1 MPQDPNAKVAG
12 LGVVAVLLVLLAV
25 LLFSCFTVIQ
35 PGHRGV
41 RVTMGKVSPEPLVE
55 GLAWKW
61 PLGISKVREV
71 NIQQQTSAGVAECF
85 SRDLQQLKLQ
95 FAVMYRTPSSM
106 VVRLFQDYRGDPYDS
121 LIEPRIQEAL
131 KQVTA
136 GYEAEELV
144 GNREKARDVVI
155 VAIRKAVG
163 EVVDVVDFNIT
174 NIDLTDELEKKIEE
188 KMIAQ
193 QEAQRTVYTK
203 QREQTQAEILLI
215 QAKAEAEA
223 AQIRGEA
230 ITKNPLVLQMQ
241 IIEKWNG
248 ISPTVVVLGQEG
260 AQGNVILPITPT
272 TPQGVPDA
280 APASRR

>member
-1 MPQDPNAKVAG
+1 MRQMQHADDPNAKMAAFGG
-12 LGVVAVLLVLLAV
+12 LIFLLLLIAIG
-25 LLFSCFTVIQ
+25 LFSSFTVIE

-41 RVTMGKVSPEPLVE
+41 RVTMGKVSPEPLAE
-55 GLAWKW
+55 GLAFKW
-61 PLGISKVREV
+61 PLGISKIQEI
-71 NIQQQTSAGVAECF
+71 NIQQQTASGVAECF

-95 FAVMYRTPSSM
+95 FAVMYRTPASA
-106 VVRLFQDYRGDPYDS
+106 VVRLFQEYRGDPYQS

-136 GYEAEELV
+136 GYEAEQLV
-144 GNREKARDVVI
+144 ANREKAREMTI
-155 VAIRKAVG
+155 TALRRAVG
-163 EVVDVVDFNIT
+163 EVVDVVDVNIT
-174 NIDLTDELEKKIEE
+174 NIDLTDELERKIEE

-193 QEAQRTVYTK
+193 QEAQRTVFTK

-230 ITKNPLVLQMQ
+230 ISKNPLVLQMQ

-248 ISPTVVVLGQEG
+248 ISPTVVVQGGEG
-260 AQGNVILPITPT
+260 ASGSVILPITPAM
-272 TPQGVPDA
+272 PPVE
-280 APASRR
+280 PAK